1 MGLGELCIFGT
12 IFKVKQRMKK
22 QILTTAIGLILTT
35 TSPFSF
41 AQEADL
47 EQELQLLKQHIQT
60 LQKRLNAVESKA
72 KFTTQSPTAIS
83 PSDGVTVSA
92 ADQSDFAHAEG
103 GEETELVAEVLPAT
117 SDDIDGV
124 RSDVENYKYDQS
136 RQYERQT
143 VKSTRDTTLYG
154 TVQVRANAQDN
165 HNAPNTPKSSFD
177 IGTALIGVR
186 GNLFRDYNEGKN
198 LDYQLSF
205 GYSKRNDGSNNSNF
219 NLLDGFLRYH
229 AFSTN
234 AGLETPKLN
243 FTLGQQLLPFGL
255 DVQSPEDL
263 RPTISTASASTYL
276 GLFTRQNGLIARGD
290 LKPFVDYGSNYRAP
304 LFEYALGVTNGN
316 GSNKA
321 DDNNAKDYIGRVA
334 FTLPVDYASWLRE
347 LKFGASYIQG
357 EAKISG
363 AGITNEKAKRDRLGF
378 DIYYNHAPFGVTYEY
393 LQGKTDYIDT
403 TSASV
408 KEAKAEGHTFTAF
421 YTLGDQFYN
430 SIKSNAKFDD
440 FWPKSIQGYY
450 RYDLFNPNKNQK
462 DFLDVSSGRVG
473 EYDIHSLGL
482 NFFFAQTTKFQLQ
495 LNRYLYD
502 IETTTQKD
510 TNELQA
516 QLQYTF

>member
-35 TSPFSF
+35 TSTFSF

-177 IGTALIGVR
+177 IGVR

-205 GYSKRNDGSNNSNF
+205 GYSKRNDGTNNSNF

-234 AGLETPKLN
+234 SGLETPKLN
-243 FTLGQQLLPFGL
+243 FTLVQQLLPFGL

-290 LKPFVDYGSNYRAP
+290 LKPFVDYGSNYHAP
-304 LFEYALGVTNGN
+304 LFEYALGVTGCN
-316 GSNKA
+316 
-321 DDNNAKDYIGRVA
+321 
-334 FTLPVDYASWLRE
+334 LL
-347 LKFGASYIQG
+347 
-357 EAKISG
+357 
-363 AGITNEKAKRDRLGF
+363 
-378 DIYYNHAPFGVTYEY
+378 
-393 LQGKTDYIDT
+393 
-403 TSASV
+403 
-408 KEAKAEGHTFTAF
+408 
-421 YTLGDQFYN
+421 N
-430 SIKSNAKFDD
+430 SI
-440 FWPKSIQGYY
+440 Q
-450 RYDLFNPNKNQK
+450 Q
-462 DFLDVSSGRVG
+462 
-473 EYDIHSLGL
+473 SL
-482 NFFFAQTTKFQLQ
+482 
-495 LNRYLYD
+495 
-502 IETTTQKD
+502 
-510 TNELQA
+510 
-516 QLQYTF
+516 